1 MDPITQEL
9 TSLIL
14 KTDVTRR
21 PDLAEAGRRAFA
33 DYLASALAGSR
44 EEAVRRTASFL
55 ATHKGERDILGFDV
69 RTTPENAA
77 FFNGFA
83 SHYLDFDDAEAN
95 LMGHFSTVIF
105 SALLAIADPS
115 DTFEDFLAGYTAGAE
130 TEGLL
135 GKLVNPAHKKRGYHP
150 TATIGPIGA
159 AAAIARFRRLPLK
172 EASELLSLG
181 ATESAGLGLE
191 AGTDTK
197 PLHSGFAARN
207 AVFPYFLIRDCAL
220 TSSTSAF
227 NNDDGWAAVTAGK
240 TIAEGALSKRWLSPG
255 ELISPGLW
263 MKKHQYCS
271 AAIPGAAA
279 LKSLWKKGVTL
290 DVISKVIFHFSPG
303 KSYSLHYHAPK
314 TGQQGRFSMEYV
326 AWQILTK
333 GDVDDDLF
341 RLAKTPAAF
350 IRALPKFGIKEDL
363 PPAGQEVRRI
373 VVTADTKDGR
383 HFTEEILKPDG
394 SPDHPF
400 TKGDLTKKLAAASDE
415 AYAEEMITLLSG
427 RPSMKELLSLL
438 SEAPRH
444 V

>member
-14 KTDVTRR
+14 KTDVARR

-44 EEAVRRTASFL
+44 EEAVRRTAAFL
-55 ATHKGERDILGFDV
+55 ATRKGERDILGFDV

-207 AVFPYFLIRDCAL
+207 AVFSYFLIRDCAL

-263 MKKHQYCS
+263 MKKHQYLLRRRHPRRRRTESPLEERRHTGYHFQSDLPLPARQELLAPLPC
-271 AAIPGAAA
+271 AEDRPAGPF
-279 LKSLWKKGVTL
+279 L
-290 DVISKVIFHFSPG
+290 DGI
-303 KSYSLHYHAPK
+303 
-314 TGQQGRFSMEYV
+314 R
-326 AWQILTK
+326 
-333 GDVDDDLF
+333 
-341 RLAKTPAAF
+341 RLADPHE
-350 IRALPKFGIKEDL
+350 G
-363 PPAGQEVRRI
+363 RR
-373 VVTADTKDGR
+373 R
-383 HFTEEILKPDG
+383 
-394 SPDHPF
+394 
-400 TKGDLTKKLAAASDE
+400 
-415 AYAEEMITLLSG
+415 
-427 RPSMKELLSLL
+427 
-438 SEAPRH
+438 
-444 V
+444 

>member
-1 MDPITQEL
+1 M
-9 TSLIL
+9 
-14 KTDVTRR
+14 
-21 PDLAEAGRRAFA
+21 
-33 DYLASALAGSR
+33 
-44 EEAVRRTASFL
+44 
-55 ATHKGERDILGFDV
+55 
-69 RTTPENAA
+69 
-77 FFNGFA
+77 
-83 SHYLDFDDAEAN
+83 
-95 LMGHFSTVIF
+95 
-105 SALLAIADPS
+105 
-115 DTFEDFLAGYTAGAE
+115 
-130 TEGLL
+130 
-135 GKLVNPAHKKRGYHP
+135 
-150 TATIGPIGA
+150 
-159 AAAIARFRRLPLK
+159 K

-207 AVFPYFLIRDCAL
+207 AVFSYFLIRDCAL

-290 DVISKVIFHFSPG
+290 DVISKVIFYFPPG

>member
-44 EEAVRRTASFL
+44 EEAVRRTAAFL
-55 ATHKGERDILGFDV
+55 ATRKGERDILGFDV

-207 AVFPYFLIRDCAL
+207 AVFSYFLIRDCAL
-220 TSSTSAF
+220 HIEHERLQQRRRRMGRRHGRKDDRRRRPFQALAF
-227 NNDDGWAAVTAGK
+227 PRRAHFTGPLDQAPVLLRRHPRRRRT
-240 TIAEGALSKRWLSPG
+240 E
-255 ELISPGLW
+255 
-263 MKKHQYCS
+263 
-271 AAIPGAAA
+271 
-279 LKSLWKKGVTL
+279 VTL
-290 DVISKVIFHFSPG
+290 EERR
-303 KSYSLHYHAPK
+303 HA
-314 TGQQGRFSMEYV
+314 GCH
-326 AWQILTK
+326 L
-333 GDVDDDLF
+333 
-341 RLAKTPAAF
+341 
-350 IRALPKFGIKEDL
+350 
-363 PPAGQEVRRI
+363 
-373 VVTADTKDGR
+373 
-383 HFTEEILKPDG
+383 
-394 SPDHPF
+394 
-400 TKGDLTKKLAAASDE
+400 
-415 AYAEEMITLLSG
+415 
-427 RPSMKELLSLL
+427 
-438 SEAPRH
+438 
-444 V
+444 

>member
-55 ATHKGERDILGFDV
+55 ATRKGERDILGFDV

-350 IRALPKFGIKEDL
+350 IRALLKWQASRKTFPL
-363 PPAGQEVRRI
+363 PDR
-373 VVTADTKDGR
+373 K
-383 HFTEEILKPDG
+383 
-394 SPDHPF
+394 S
-400 TKGDLTKKLAAASDE
+400 AASSSQPIRRT
-415 AYAEEMITLLSG
+415 AGISQKK
-427 RPSMKELLSLL
+427 S
-438 SEAPRH
+438 
-444 V
+444 

>member
-44 EEAVRRTASFL
+44 EEAVRRTAAFL
-55 ATHKGERDILGFDV
+55 ATRKGERDILGFDV

-207 AVFPYFLIRDCAL
+207 AVFSYFLIRD
-220 TSSTSAF
+220 
-227 NNDDGWAAVTAGK
+227 
-240 TIAEGALSKRWLSPG
+240 
-255 ELISPGLW
+255 
-263 MKKHQYCS
+263 
-271 AAIPGAAA
+271 
-279 LKSLWKKGVTL
+279 
-290 DVISKVIFHFSPG
+290 
-303 KSYSLHYHAPK
+303 
-314 TGQQGRFSMEYV
+314 
-326 AWQILTK
+326 
-333 GDVDDDLF
+333 
-341 RLAKTPAAF
+341 
-350 IRALPKFGIKEDL
+350 
-363 PPAGQEVRRI
+363 
-373 VVTADTKDGR
+373 
-383 HFTEEILKPDG
+383 
-394 SPDHPF
+394 
-400 TKGDLTKKLAAASDE
+400 
-415 AYAEEMITLLSG
+415 
-427 RPSMKELLSLL
+427 LSLI
-438 SEAPRH
+438 H
-444 V
+444 I

>member
-44 EEAVRRTASFL
+44 EEAVRRTAAFL
-55 ATHKGERDILGFDV
+55 ATRKGERDILGFDV

-105 SALLAIADPS
+105 SALLAIANPS

-181 ATESAGLGLE
+181 
-191 AGTDTK
+191 
-197 PLHSGFAARN
+197 
-207 AVFPYFLIRDCAL
+207 
-220 TSSTSAF
+220 
-227 NNDDGWAAVTAGK
+227 
-240 TIAEGALSKRWLSPG
+240 
-255 ELISPGLW
+255 LW

-290 DVISKVIFHFSPG
+290 DVISKVIFHFPPG

-427 RPSMKELLSLL
+427 GPSMKELLSLL

>member
-44 EEAVRRTASFL
+44 EEAVRRTAAFL
-55 ATHKGERDILGFDV
+55 ATRKGERDILGFDV

-105 SALLAIADPS
+105 SALLAIANPS

-181 ATESAGLGLE
+181 ATESAGLGL
-191 AGTDTK
+191 GQGQT
-197 PLHSGFAARN
+197 PS
-207 AVFPYFLIRDCAL
+207 P
-220 TSSTSAF
+220 ST
-227 NNDDGWAAVTAGK
+227 
-240 TIAEGALSKRWLSPG
+240 P
-255 ELISPGLW
+255 
-263 MKKHQYCS
+263 
-271 AAIPGAAA
+271 
-279 LKSLWKKGVTL
+279 
-290 DVISKVIFHFSPG
+290 
-303 KSYSLHYHAPK
+303 
-314 TGQQGRFSMEYV
+314 
-326 AWQILTK
+326 
-333 GDVDDDLF
+333 
-341 RLAKTPAAF
+341 
-350 IRALPKFGIKEDL
+350 DL
-363 PPAGQEVRRI
+363 PPETPSSPTSSSATALSHRARAPSTTTTDGPPSRQERRSQKAPFPSAG
-373 VVTADTKDGR
+373 
-383 HFTEEILKPDG
+383 FP
-394 SPDHPF
+394 P
-400 TKGDLTKKLAAASDE
+400 ASSFHR
-415 AYAEEMITLLSG
+415 ASG
-427 RPSMKELLSLL
+427 
-438 SEAPRH
+438 
-444 V
+444 